1 MAHSNRGIIGRQT
14 GRQKKQPKGTVKI
27 ESDKGWLRL
36 RFTYQGKRR
45 AFALGLPDTN
55 INRKFAEQKARQI
68 ELDIISSNFDSSLQ
82 KYKPQKNNE
91 DAKTNLITAEELI
104 LKFIEYK
111 SKLVSSPRSLEKYQT
126 VLTHL
131 QSVKFKDKAITDSL
145 SNKLAID
152 LQQDCSEH
160 CYNYL
165 LCKLAPI
172 TLKQSIVSLSACWQ
186 WGINQEIV
194 EFDPWKSLIKRIKV
208 PPKPMPK
215 PFTKQEIK
223 AIIQGFEQ
231 DRYYSHYVVFVEFL
245 FGTGCRT
252 GEAIGLCWKHL
263 NEECSNVWIG
273 ESLSRGIRKS
283 TKTNR
288 ARTITLTSRLQ
299 SLLLSMKS
307 KNFDE
312 NFDLDRPVFR
322 SREGNPIDDHNFRN
336 RAWKSVL
343 AKVGVEYR
351 KPYNTRHTLISHALD
366 QGMNPVAVAQLTG
379 HDVQTLYE
387 NYAGNVNSRPMLPEI
402 LE

>member
-1 MAHSNRGIIGRQT
+1 MAINNHNIIGRKI
-14 GRQKKQPKGTVKI
+14 GRQKKKPKGTVKV

-36 RFTYQGKRR
+36 RFTFGGKRR
-45 AFALGLPDTN
+45 AFALGLPDTD

-68 ELDIISSNFDSSLQ
+68 ELDILSSNFDSSLQ
-82 KYKPQKNNE
+82 KYKPQTQSEETKANS
-91 DAKTNLITAEELI
+91 ITTEELI
-104 LKFIEYK
+104 LRFIEKK
-111 SKLVSSPRSLEKYQT
+111 SHFVSSPRSLEKYQT

-131 QSVKFKDKAITDSL
+131 KSFRVKSKRINDSWA
-145 SNKLAID
+145 NRPAID
-152 LQQDCSEH
+152 FTQDCSEQL
-160 CYNYL
+160 YQYL
-165 LCKLAPI
+165 LCRLAPV
-172 TLKQSIVSLSACWQ
+172 TLKQSIVWLSACWQ
-186 WGINQEIV
+186 WGIEEEII
-194 EFDPWKSLIKRIKV
+194 EFDPWKPLIKRIKV
-208 PPKPMPK
+208 PPKQMPK
-215 PFTKQEIK
+215 PFTQQEIK

-231 DRYYSHYVVFVEFL
+231 DKYYSHYVEFVEFL

-263 NEECSNVWIG
+263 SEDCSTVWIG
-273 ESLSRGIRKS
+273 ESLSRGIRKA

-307 KNFDE
+307 N
-312 NFDLDRPVFR
+312 NFDLEKPVFT
-322 SREGNPIDDHNFRN
+322 SRQGKAVDDHNFRN

-366 QGMNPVAVAQLTG
+366 RGMNPVAVAQLTG

-387 NYAGNVNSRPMLPEI
+387 NYAGNVNSRPILPEI

>member
-1 MAHSNRGIIGRQT
+1 MAQSDRDITGRGI
-14 GRQKKQPKGTVKI
+14 GRQKKKPKGTVKV

-36 RFTYQGKRR
+36 RFTHAGKRR
-45 AFALGLPDTN
+45 AFALGLPDTD

-68 ELDIISSNFDSSLQ
+68 ELDILSSNFDSSLQ
-82 KYKPQKNNE
+82 KYKPQKTSE
-91 DAKTNLITAEELI
+91 EIQANLITAEELI

-111 SKLVSSPRSLEKYQT
+111 SKFVSSPRSLEKYQT

-131 QSVKFKDKAITDSL
+131 KSVNFKDKTVTYSL
-145 SNKLAID
+145 ANRPVID
-152 LQQDCSEH
+152 LKQDCSEQF
-160 CYNYL
+160 YQYL
-165 LCKLAPI
+165 LGKLAPV
-172 TLKQSIVSLSACWQ
+172 TLKQSIVCLSACWQ
-186 WGINQEIV
+186 WGINQEIIK
-194 EFDPWKSLIKRIKV
+194 FDPWKPLIKRIKV
-208 PPKPMPK
+208 PPKQMPK
-215 PFTKQEIK
+215 PFSQEEIK

-231 DRYYSHYVVFVEFL
+231 DKYYSHYVEFVEFL

-263 NEECSNVWIG
+263 NEDCSTVWIG
-273 ESLSRGIRKS
+273 ESLSRGIRKA

-307 KNFDE
+307 ED
-312 NFDLDRPVFR
+312 FDLEKPVFTTR
-322 SREGNPIDDHNFRN
+322 KGNSIDGHNFRN

-366 QGMNPVAVAQLTG
+366 RGMNPVAVAQLTG

-387 NYAGNVNSRPMLPEI
+387 NYAGNVNSRPMLPE
-402 LE
+402 LFD